1 MTFIHL
7 VRERTVPQSMKKR
20 YSIPLA
26 TLAAFVGLMTLA
38 GISVHKNTVAC
49 AGGDLKVCKELV
61 RVHGSDFNDQDEI
74 PSSLWEQAVA
84 EYEKENGEKIAIAKA
99 KAEKAQAEKE
109 KADKSEKVARKVKDA
124 LHACEHDQIIG
135 QLKDPGSYR
144 FVDYKPVFL
153 DEEVMI
159 VNIEYSA
166 KNAFG
171 GRVRSNHRCA
181 YRFN

>member
-1 MTFIHL
+1 
-7 VRERTVPQSMKKR
+7 MKKR

-109 KADKSEKVARKVKDA
+109 KVEREKKFVQQVSRAELGCVS
-124 LHACEHDQIIG
+124 QIRDR
-135 QLKDPGSYR
+135 LNDPGS
-144 FVDYKPVFL
+144 FNFIDYKHVFL
-153 DEEVMI
+153 DQEAYI
-159 VNIEYSA
+159 IEIQFSA
-166 KNAFG
+166 RNGFG
-171 GRVRSNHRCA
+171 GRVRNTARCKG
-181 YRFN
+181 RFS